1 MACLPLPILS
11 DMSYEMFIGLR
22 YLRAKRKQT
31 FVSLITLISIAGVMV
46 GVTALIV
53 VIAVMNGFKE
63 DLRDKILGVTSH
75 VVISRFDGNISKYQ
89 EVRAKVEEVSGVNA
103 ATPFIYTQVMISS
116 RKAMSGA
123 VLRGIEPK
131 TASKVINL
139 PKNLRAGSL
148 EELEAENKPEGM
160 RSTPGIILGNE
171 LARNIGAS
179 RGEPV
184 TVISPLGRLTPLGR
198 VPRSQTFRVAGIFDS
213 GMYEYDSTI
222 AYVSLWAAQRFL
234 GIGDRVTGIEV
245 RVDEIYE
252 ADRVAKAIGKALDG
266 YPYWSRDWMR
276 MNKNLFSALKLE
288 KIVMF
293 IILTLII
300 LVAAFN
306 IVGTLIMV
314 VIEKTRDIA
323 ILKSMG
329 ATRRSIMKIFMIEG
343 AVIGLV
349 GTLLGL
355 LGGYTLCKLLATYK
369 FIELPSDVYYIS
381 TLPVQMNPLDVALIA
396 LAAIVITLAAS
407 VYPAWQASRFDPAE
421 AIRYE

>member
-1 MACLPLPILS
+1 
-11 DMSYEMFIGLR
+11 MSYELFIGLR
-22 YLRAKRKQT
+22 YLKAKRKQT
-31 FVSLITLISIAGVMV
+31 FVSLITLISIAGVMI

-89 EVRAKVEEVSGVNA
+89 EVRAKVGEVSGVNA

-116 RKAMSGA
+116 RKAISGA

-139 PKNLRAGSL
+139 PKNMRAGSL

-171 LARNIGAS
+171 LARNIGAL
-179 RGEPV
+179 RGDPV

-245 RVDEIYE
+245 RVDDIYA
-252 ADRVAKAIGKALDG
+252 ADRVARAIGKALDG

-355 LGGYTLCKLLATYK
+355 LGGYTICKLLATYK

>member
-1 MACLPLPILS
+1 
-11 DMSYEMFIGLR
+11 MSYELFIGLR
-22 YLRAKRKQT
+22 YLKAKRKQT

-89 EVRAKVEEVSGVNA
+89 EVRAKVGEVSGVNA

-116 RKAMSGA
+116 RKAISGA
-123 VLRGIEPK
+123 VLRGIEPQ

-139 PKNLRAGSL
+139 QKNLRAGSL
-148 EELEAENKPEGM
+148 KELEAENEPEGM
-160 RSTPGIILGNE
+160 RATPGIILGNE

-245 RVDEIYE
+245 RVDDIYE
-252 ADRVAKAIGKALDG
+252 ADRVARAIGKALDG

-355 LGGYTLCKLLATYK
+355 LGGYTLCTLLATYK

>member
-1 MACLPLPILS
+1 
-11 DMSYEMFIGLR
+11 
-22 YLRAKRKQT
+22 
-31 FVSLITLISIAGVMV
+31 
-46 GVTALIV
+46 
-53 VIAVMNGFKE
+53 
-63 DLRDKILGVTSH
+63 

-89 EVRAKVEEVSGVNA
+89 EVRAKVGEVSGVNA

-116 RKAMSGA
+116 RKTISGA

-139 PKNLRAGSL
+139 PKNMRAGSL

-245 RVDEIYE
+245 RVDDIYA
-252 ADRVAKAIGKALDG
+252 ADRVARAIGKALDG

-329 ATRRSIMKIFMIEG
+329 ATRRSIMKIFLIEG

-355 LGGYTLCKLLATYK
+355 LGGYTLCTLLATYK

-396 LAAIVITLAAS
+396 VAAIVITLAAS

>member
-1 MACLPLPILS
+1 
-11 DMSYEMFIGLR
+11 MSYEMFIGLR
-22 YLRAKRKQT
+22 YLKAKRKQT

-116 RKAMSGA
+116 RKAISGA

-139 PKNLRAGSL
+139 PKNMRAGSL

-245 RVDEIYE
+245 RVDDIYE
-252 ADRVAKAIGKALDG
+252 ADRVARAVGKALGG

-355 LGGYTLCKLLATYK
+355 LGGYTLCTLLATYK

>member
-1 MACLPLPILS
+1 
-11 DMSYEMFIGLR
+11 MSYELFIGLR
-22 YLRAKRKQT
+22 YLKAKRKQT
-31 FVSLITLISIAGVMV
+31 FVSLITFISIAGVMV

-75 VVISRFDGNISKYQ
+75 VVITRFDGNISNYL
-89 EVRAKVEEVSGVNA
+89 EVKEKVEEVSGVNA

-116 RKAMSGA
+116 RKAISGA

-131 TASKVINL
+131 SASKVINL
-139 PKNLRAGSL
+139 PKNLRAGGL

-184 TVISPLGRLTPLGR
+184 MVISPLGRLTPLGR

-245 RVDEIYE
+245 RVDDIYR

-266 YPYWSRDWMR
+266 YPYWSKDWMR

-355 LGGYTLCKLLATYK
+355 LGGYTLCTLLATYK

-407 VYPAWQASRFDPAE
+407 VYPAWQASRLDPAE

>member
-1 MACLPLPILS
+1 
-11 DMSYEMFIGLR
+11 MSYELFIGLR
-22 YLRAKRKQT
+22 YLKAKRKQT

-89 EVRAKVEEVSGVNA
+89 EVRAKVGEVSGVNA

-116 RKAMSGA
+116 RKAISGA

-171 LARNIGAS
+171 LARNIGAL
-179 RGEPV
+179 RGDPV

-245 RVDEIYE
+245 RVDDIYA
-252 ADRVAKAIGKALDG
+252 ADRVARAIGKALDG

-355 LGGYTLCKLLATYK
+355 LGGYTLCTLLATYK

-396 LAAIVITLAAS
+396 VAAIVITLAAS

>member
-1 MACLPLPILS
+1 
-11 DMSYEMFIGLR
+11 MSYEMFIGLR

-116 RKAMSGA
+116 RKAISGA

-139 PKNLRAGSL
+139 PKNMRAGSL

-245 RVDEIYE
+245 RVDDIYE
-252 ADRVAKAIGKALDG
+252 ADRVARAIGKALGG

-329 ATRRSIMKIFMIEG
+329 ATRRSIMKIFLIEG

-355 LGGYTLCKLLATYK
+355 LGGYTLCTLLATYK

-381 TLPVQMNPLDVALIA
+381 TLPVKMNPLDVALIA

>member
-1 MACLPLPILS
+1 
-11 DMSYEMFIGLR
+11 MSYELFIGLR
-22 YLRAKRKQT
+22 YLKAKRKQT

-75 VVISRFDGNISKYQ
+75 VVISRFDGNISQYQ

-116 RKAMSGA
+116 RKAISGA

-198 VPRSQTFRVAGIFDS
+198 VPRSQTFRVVGIFDS

-252 ADRVAKAIGKALDG
+252 ADRVAKAIGKELDG

-381 TLPVQMNPLDVALIA
+381 TLPVQMNPLDVAIIA

>member
-1 MACLPLPILS
+1 
-11 DMSYEMFIGLR
+11 MSYELFIGLR
-22 YLRAKRKQT
+22 YLKAKRKQT

-116 RKAMSGA
+116 RKTISGA

-252 ADRVAKAIGKALDG
+252 ADRVARAIGKALDG

-329 ATRRSIMKIFMIEG
+329 ATRRSIMKIFLIEG

-355 LGGYTLCKLLATYK
+355 LGGYTICKLLATYK

>member
-1 MACLPLPILS
+1 
-11 DMSYEMFIGLR
+11 MSYELFIGLR
-22 YLRAKRKQT
+22 YLKAKRKQT

-89 EVRAKVEEVSGVNA
+89 EVRAKVGEVSGVNA

-116 RKAMSGA
+116 RKAISGA

-139 PKNLRAGSL
+139 PKNMRAGSL

-171 LARNIGAS
+171 LARNIGAL
-179 RGEPV
+179 RGDPV

-245 RVDEIYE
+245 RVDDIYE

-381 TLPVQMNPLDVALIA
+381 TLPVQMNPLDVAIIA

-407 VYPAWQASRFDPAE
+407 VYPAWQASRFDPVE

>member
-1 MACLPLPILS
+1 
-11 DMSYEMFIGLR
+11 MSYEMFIGLR
-22 YLRAKRKQT
+22 YLKAKRKQT

-116 RKAMSGA
+116 RKAISGA

-139 PKNLRAGSL
+139 PKNMRAGSL

-245 RVDEIYE
+245 RVDDIYE
-252 ADRVAKAIGKALDG
+252 ADRVARAIGKALGG

-329 ATRRSIMKIFMIEG
+329 ATRRSIMKIFLIEG

-355 LGGYTLCKLLATYK
+355 LGGYTLCTLLATYK

>member
-1 MACLPLPILS
+1 
-11 DMSYEMFIGLR
+11 MSYELFIGLR
-22 YLRAKRKQT
+22 YLKAKRKQT

-89 EVRAKVEEVSGVNA
+89 EVRAKVGEVAGVKA

-116 RKAMSGA
+116 RKAISGA

-139 PKNLRAGSL
+139 PKNMRAGSL

-245 RVDEIYE
+245 RVDDIYA
-252 ADRVAKAIGKALDG
+252 ADRVARAIGKALDG

-355 LGGYTLCKLLATYK
+355 LGGYTLCTLLATYK

-396 LAAIVITLAAS
+396 VAAIVITLAAS

>member
-1 MACLPLPILS
+1 
-11 DMSYEMFIGLR
+11 MSYEMFIGLR

-116 RKAMSGA
+116 RKAISGA

-245 RVDEIYE
+245 RVDDIYE
-252 ADRVAKAIGKALDG
+252 ADRVARAIGKALGG

-329 ATRRSIMKIFMIEG
+329 ATRRSIMKIFLIEG

-355 LGGYTLCKLLATYK
+355 LGGYTLCTLLATYK

-381 TLPVQMNPLDVALIA
+381 TLPVKMNPLDVALIA

>member
-1 MACLPLPILS
+1 
-11 DMSYEMFIGLR
+11 MSYEMFIGLR

-89 EVRAKVEEVSGVNA
+89 EVRAKVGEVSGVNA

-116 RKAMSGA
+116 RKAISGA

-160 RSTPGIILGNE
+160 RATPGIILGNE
-171 LARNIGAS
+171 LARNIGAL

-245 RVDEIYE
+245 RVDNIYE
-252 ADRVAKAIGKALDG
+252 ADRVARAIGKALGG

-355 LGGYTLCKLLATYK
+355 LGGYTLCTLLATYK

>member
-1 MACLPLPILS
+1 
-11 DMSYEMFIGLR
+11 MSYELFIGLR
-22 YLRAKRKQT
+22 YLKAKRKQT
-31 FVSLITLISIAGVMV
+31 FVSLITFISIAGVMV

-75 VVISRFDGNISKYQ
+75 VVISRFDGNISNYL
-89 EVRAKVEEVSGVNA
+89 EVKEKVEEVSGVNA

-116 RKAMSGA
+116 RKAISGA

-131 TASKVINL
+131 SASKVINL
-139 PKNLRAGSL
+139 PKNLRAGGL

-184 TVISPLGRLTPLGR
+184 MVISPLGRLTPLGR

-245 RVDEIYE
+245 RVDDIYR
-252 ADRVAKAIGKALDG
+252 ADRVARAIGKALDG

-355 LGGYTLCKLLATYK
+355 LGGYTLCTLLATYK

-407 VYPAWQASRFDPAE
+407 VYPAWQASRLDPAE

>member
-1 MACLPLPILS
+1 
-11 DMSYEMFIGLR
+11 MSYELFIGLR
-22 YLRAKRKQT
+22 YLKAKRKQT

-89 EVRAKVEEVSGVNA
+89 EVRAKVGEVSGVNA

-116 RKAMSGA
+116 RKAISGA

-139 PKNLRAGSL
+139 PKNMRAGSL

-171 LARNIGAS
+171 LARNIGAL
-179 RGEPV
+179 RGDPV

-245 RVDEIYE
+245 RVDDIYA
-252 ADRVAKAIGKALDG
+252 ADRVARAIGKALDG

-355 LGGYTLCKLLATYK
+355 LGGYTLCTLLATYK

>member
-1 MACLPLPILS
+1 
-11 DMSYEMFIGLR
+11 MSYELFIGLR
-22 YLRAKRKQT
+22 YLKAKRKQT
-31 FVSLITLISIAGVMV
+31 FVSLITFISIAGVMV

-103 ATPFIYTQVMISS
+103 ATPFIYTQVLISS
-116 RKAMSGA
+116 RKAISGA

-148 EELEAENKPEGM
+148 EELEAEKKPEGM

-198 VPRSQTFRVAGIFDS
+198 VPRSQTFRVAVIIDS

-252 ADRVAKAIGKALDG
+252 ADRVAEAIGRALDG

-329 ATRRSIMKIFMIEG
+329 ATRSSIMKIFMIEG

>member
-1 MACLPLPILS
+1 
-11 DMSYEMFIGLR
+11 MSYELFIGLR
-22 YLRAKRKQT
+22 YLKAKRKQT

-63 DLRDKILGVTSH
+63 ELQDKILGVTSH
-75 VVISRFDGNISKYQ
+75 VVISRFDGNISKYP

-116 RKAMSGA
+116 RKAISGA
-123 VLRGIEPK
+123 VLRGIEPQ

-139 PKNLRAGSL
+139 QKNLRAGSL
-148 EELEAENKPEGM
+148 KELEAENKPEGM
-160 RSTPGIILGNE
+160 RATPGIILGNE
-171 LARNIGAS
+171 LARNIGAL

-245 RVDEIYE
+245 RVDDIYE
-252 ADRVAKAIGKALDG
+252 ADRVARAIGKALDG

-300 LVAAFN
+300 VVAAFN
-306 IVGTLIMV
+306 IVGTLTMV

-329 ATRRSIMKIFMIEG
+329 ATRRSIMKIFLIEG

-355 LGGYTLCKLLATYK
+355 LGGYTLCTLLATYK

>member
-1 MACLPLPILS
+1 
-11 DMSYEMFIGLR
+11 
-22 YLRAKRKQT
+22 
-31 FVSLITLISIAGVMV
+31 LITLISIAGVMV

-89 EVRAKVEEVSGVNA
+89 EVKAKVEEVAGVNA

-116 RKAMSGA
+116 RKAISGA

-131 TASKVINL
+131 TAGKVINL

-148 EELEAENKPEGM
+148 EELEAENKPEGL

-171 LARNIGAS
+171 LARNIGAA

-184 TVISPLGRLTPLGR
+184 TVISPLGRLTPFGR

-252 ADRVAKAIGKALDG
+252 ADRVARAIGEALDG

-355 LGGYTLCKLLATYK
+355 LGGYTLCTLLATYK

-381 TLPVQMNPLDVALIA
+381 TLPVQMNPLDVTLIA
-396 LAAIVITLAAS
+396 LAAIVITLVAS

>member
-1 MACLPLPILS
+1 
-11 DMSYEMFIGLR
+11 MSYEMFIGLR

-116 RKAMSGA
+116 RKAISGA

-245 RVDEIYE
+245 RVDDIYE
-252 ADRVAKAIGKALDG
+252 ADRVARAIGKALDG

-355 LGGYTLCKLLATYK
+355 LGGYTLCTLLATYK

>member
-1 MACLPLPILS
+1 
-11 DMSYEMFIGLR
+11 MSYELFIGLR
-22 YLRAKRKQT
+22 YLKAKRKQT

-89 EVRAKVEEVSGVNA
+89 EVRAKVGEVSGVNA

-116 RKAMSGA
+116 RKAISGA

-139 PKNLRAGSL
+139 PKNMRAGSL

-171 LARNIGAS
+171 LARNIGAL

-245 RVDEIYE
+245 RVDDIYE

-381 TLPVQMNPLDVALIA
+381 TLSVQMNPLDVAIIA

>member
-1 MACLPLPILS
+1 
-11 DMSYEMFIGLR
+11 MSYELFIGLR
-22 YLRAKRKQT
+22 YLKAKRKQT

-89 EVRAKVEEVSGVNA
+89 EVRAKVGEVSGVNA

-116 RKAMSGA
+116 RKAISGA

-171 LARNIGAS
+171 LARNIGAL

-245 RVDEIYE
+245 RVDDIYA
-252 ADRVAKAIGKALDG
+252 ADRVARAIGKALGG

-355 LGGYTLCKLLATYK
+355 LGGYTLCTLLATYK

-381 TLPVQMNPLDVALIA
+381 TLPVRMNPLDVALIA
-396 LAAIVITLAAS
+396 VAAIVITLAAS

>member
-1 MACLPLPILS
+1 
-11 DMSYEMFIGLR
+11 MSYEMFIGLR

-89 EVRAKVEEVSGVNA
+89 EVRAKVGEVSGVNA

-116 RKAMSGA
+116 RKAISGA

-131 TASKVINL
+131 TAGKVINL

-245 RVDEIYE
+245 RVDDIYE
-252 ADRVAKAIGKALDG
+252 ADRVARAIGKALGG

-329 ATRRSIMKIFMIEG
+329 ATRRSIMKIFLIEG

-355 LGGYTLCKLLATYK
+355 LGGYTLCTLLATYK

-381 TLPVQMNPLDVALIA
+381 TLPVKMNPLDVALIA

>member
-1 MACLPLPILS
+1 
-11 DMSYEMFIGLR
+11 MSYELFIGLR
-22 YLRAKRKQT
+22 YLKAKRKQT
-31 FVSLITLISIAGVMV
+31 FVSLITLISITGVMV

-89 EVRAKVEEVSGVNA
+89 EVRAKVGEVSGVNA

-116 RKAMSGA
+116 RKAISGA

-139 PKNLRAGSL
+139 PKNMRAGSL

-245 RVDEIYE
+245 RVDDIYA
-252 ADRVAKAIGKALDG
+252 ADRVARAIGKALDG

-355 LGGYTLCKLLATYK
+355 LGGYTLCTLLATYK

-396 LAAIVITLAAS
+396 VAAIVITLAAS

>member
-1 MACLPLPILS
+1 
-11 DMSYEMFIGLR
+11 MSYELFIGLR
-22 YLRAKRKQT
+22 YLKAKRKQT
-31 FVSLITLISIAGVMV
+31 FISLITLISVAGVMV

-75 VVISRFDGNISKYQ
+75 VVTSRFDGNISEYQ
-89 EVRAKVEEVSGVNA
+89 EVRAKVEKVPGVSA
-103 ATPFIYTQVMISS
+103 ATPFIFTQVMVSS
-116 RKAMSGA
+116 RKAISGA

-139 PKNLRAGSL
+139 PKNLRVGSL
-148 EELEAENKPEGM
+148 EELEAENGPERM
-160 RSTPGIILGNE
+160 RSAPGIILGNE

-179 RGEPV
+179 RGDPV

-252 ADRVAKAIGKALDG
+252 ADRVARAIDKALDG

-381 TLPVQMNPLDVALIA
+381 TLPVQMNPLDVAVIA

>member
-1 MACLPLPILS
+1 
-11 DMSYEMFIGLR
+11 MSYEMFIGLR

-116 RKAMSGA
+116 RKAISGA

-245 RVDEIYE
+245 RVDDIYE
-252 ADRVAKAIGKALDG
+252 ADRVARAIGKALGG

-355 LGGYTLCKLLATYK
+355 LGGYTLCTLLATYK

>member
-1 MACLPLPILS
+1 
-11 DMSYEMFIGLR
+11 MSYELFIGLR
-22 YLRAKRKQT
+22 YLKAKRKQT

-89 EVRAKVEEVSGVNA
+89 EVRAKVGEVSGVKA

-116 RKAMSGA
+116 RKAISGA

-171 LARNIGAS
+171 LARNIGAL
-179 RGEPV
+179 RGDPV

-245 RVDEIYE
+245 RVDDIYA
-252 ADRVAKAIGKALDG
+252 ADRVARAIGKALDG

-355 LGGYTLCKLLATYK
+355 LGGYTICTLLATYK

>member
-1 MACLPLPILS
+1 
-11 DMSYEMFIGLR
+11 MSYELFIGLR
-22 YLRAKRKQT
+22 YLKAKRKQT
-31 FVSLITLISIAGVMV
+31 FVSLITLISITGVMV

-75 VVISRFDGNISKYQ
+75 VVISRFDGNISNYQ
-89 EVRAKVEEVSGVNA
+89 EVRTKVEEVSGVNA

-116 RKAMSGA
+116 RKAISGA

-198 VPRSQTFRVAGIFDS
+198 VPRSQTFRVVGIFDS

-252 ADRVAKAIGKALDG
+252 ADRVAKAIGKELDG

>member
-1 MACLPLPILS
+1 
-11 DMSYEMFIGLR
+11 MSYELFIGLR
-22 YLRAKRKQT
+22 YLKAKRKQT

-89 EVRAKVEEVSGVNA
+89 EVRAKVGEVSGVNA

-116 RKAMSGA
+116 RKAISGA

-245 RVDEIYE
+245 RVDDIYE
-252 ADRVAKAIGKALDG
+252 ADRVARAIGKALDG

-355 LGGYTLCKLLATYK
+355 LGGYTLCTLLATYK

>member
-1 MACLPLPILS
+1 
-11 DMSYEMFIGLR
+11 MSYELFIGLR
-22 YLRAKRKQT
+22 YLKAKRKQT

-63 DLRDKILGVTSH
+63 ELRDKILGVTSH
-75 VVISRFDGNISKYQ
+75 VVISRFDGNISKYL
-89 EVRAKVEEVSGVNA
+89 EVRKKVEEVSGVNA

-116 RKAMSGA
+116 RKGISGA
-123 VLRGIEPK
+123 VLRGIEPQ

-139 PKNLRAGSL
+139 QKNLRAGSL
-148 EELEAENKPEGM
+148 KELEAENKPEGM
-160 RSTPGIILGNE
+160 RATPGIILGNE

-245 RVDEIYE
+245 RVDDIYE
-252 ADRVAKAIGKALDG
+252 ADRVARAIGKALDG

-300 LVAAFN
+300 VVAAFN
-306 IVGTLIMV
+306 IVGTLTMV
-314 VIEKTRDIA
+314 VVEKTRDIA

-329 ATRRSIMKIFMIEG
+329 ATRRSIMKIFLIEG

-355 LGGYTLCKLLATYK
+355 LGGYTLCTLLATYK

>member
-1 MACLPLPILS
+1 
-11 DMSYEMFIGLR
+11 MSYELFIGLR
-22 YLRAKRKQT
+22 YLKAKRKQT

-116 RKAMSGA
+116 RKAISGA

-139 PKNLRAGSL
+139 PKNMRAGSL

-160 RSTPGIILGNE
+160 RATPGIILGNE
-171 LARNIGAS
+171 LARNIGAL

-245 RVDEIYE
+245 RVDDIYA
-252 ADRVAKAIGKALDG
+252 ADQVARAIGKALDG

-355 LGGYTLCKLLATYK
+355 LGGYTLCTLLATYK

-381 TLPVQMNPLDVALIA
+381 TLPVRMNPLDVALIA

-407 VYPAWQASRFDPAE
+407 VYPAWQASRLDPAE

>member
-1 MACLPLPILS
+1 
-11 DMSYEMFIGLR
+11 MSYELFIGLR
-22 YLRAKRKQT
+22 YLKAKRKQT

-89 EVRAKVEEVSGVNA
+89 EVRAKVGEVSGVNA

-116 RKAMSGA
+116 RKAISGA

-139 PKNLRAGSL
+139 PKNMRAGSL

-171 LARNIGAS
+171 LARNIGAL

-245 RVDEIYE
+245 RVDDIYA
-252 ADRVAKAIGKALDG
+252 ADRVARAIGKALDG

-355 LGGYTLCKLLATYK
+355 LGGYTICTLLATYK

>member
-1 MACLPLPILS
+1 
-11 DMSYEMFIGLR
+11 MSYELFIGLR

-63 DLRDKILGVTSH
+63 ELQDKILGVTSH

-89 EVRAKVEEVSGVNA
+89 EVKAKVEEVSGVNA

-116 RKAMSGA
+116 RKAISGA
-123 VLRGIEPK
+123 VLRGIEPQ

-139 PKNLRAGSL
+139 QKNLRAGSL
-148 EELEAENKPEGM
+148 KELEAENKPEGM
-160 RSTPGIILGNE
+160 RATPGIILGNE
-171 LARNIGAS
+171 LARNIGVS

-245 RVDEIYE
+245 RVDDIYE
-252 ADRVAKAIGKALDG
+252 ADRVAKAIGKALEG

-329 ATRRSIMKIFMIEG
+329 ATRRSIMKIFLIEG
-343 AVIGLV
+343 TVIGLV

-355 LGGYTLCKLLATYK
+355 LGGYTLCTLLATYK

>member
-1 MACLPLPILS
+1 
-11 DMSYEMFIGLR
+11 MSYELFIGLR
-22 YLRAKRKQT
+22 YLKAKRKQT

-116 RKAMSGA
+116 RKAISGA

-245 RVDEIYE
+245 RVDDIYE
-252 ADRVAKAIGKALDG
+252 ADRVARAIGKALGG

-355 LGGYTLCKLLATYK
+355 LGGYTLCTLLATYK

>member
-1 MACLPLPILS
+1 
-11 DMSYEMFIGLR
+11 MSYELFIGLR
-22 YLRAKRKQT
+22 YLKAKRKQT

-89 EVRAKVEEVSGVNA
+89 EVKAKVEEVAGVNA

-116 RKAMSGA
+116 RKAISGA

-131 TASKVINL
+131 TAGKVINL

-148 EELEAENKPEGM
+148 EELEAENKPEGL

-171 LARNIGAS
+171 LARNIGAA

-234 GIGDRVTGIEV
+234 GTGDRVTGIEV

-252 ADRVAKAIGKALDG
+252 ADRVARAIGEALDG

-355 LGGYTLCKLLATYK
+355 VGGYTLCKLLATYK

-381 TLPVQMNPLDVALIA
+381 TLPVQMNPLDVAIIA

>member
-1 MACLPLPILS
+1 
-11 DMSYEMFIGLR
+11 MSYELFIGLR
-22 YLRAKRKQT
+22 YLKAKRKQT

-89 EVRAKVEEVSGVNA
+89 EVRAKVGEVSGVNA

-116 RKAMSGA
+116 RKAISGA

-139 PKNLRAGSL
+139 PKNMRAGSL

-171 LARNIGAS
+171 LARNIGAL

-245 RVDEIYE
+245 RVDDIYE

-355 LGGYTLCKLLATYK
+355 LGGYTLCTLLATYK

-381 TLPVQMNPLDVALIA
+381 TLPVQMNPLDVAIIA

-407 VYPAWQASRFDPAE
+407 VYPAWQASRFDPVE